1 MQITPQN
8 LAQRLEKEGHK
19 TLDFF
24 RQLTSEQWILQ
35 VYSDGAAW
43 TVHDL
48 FVHFFETESS
58 IPRLVRSIL
67 EGGSGV
73 PEDFDID
80 RYNESHVGKL
90 ADLAPSELL
99 ERFAQQRAE
108 TVAFVSGL
116 QQADLE
122 RTGRHPFLGVAPV
135 GEMLK
140 LMYLHLQLH
149 LRDIKRV
156 LKDT

>member
-1 MQITPQN
+1 MQITPQS

-19 TLDFF
+19 TIDFF
-24 RQLTSEQWILQ
+24 RQLTPEQWSLQ

-48 FVHFFETESS
+48 FVHFFESENSV
-58 IPRLVRSIL
+58 PRLVRGIL
-67 EGGSGV
+67 EGGPGV
-73 PEDFDID
+73 SDDFDLD
-80 RYNESHVGKL
+80 RYNESHVSKL
-90 ADLAPSELL
+90 VGLTPSELL

-116 QQADLE
+116 NQTDLE
-122 RTGRHPFLGVAPV
+122 KTGRHPFLGIAPV

-156 LKDT
+156 LEAA